1 MACIPVFPTA
11 RDTRIMPRS
20 IRSDKKPSSINQK
33 KRPRE
38 GALSGAAHGR
48 GKYGLQ
54 RRPTNQRGESDYFI
68 VTLTPEAEPTLS
80 DRPFEVVPIVMI
92 TPFSFF
98 RCSMPAPAPAAPP
111 VLNTV

>member
-1 MACIPVFPTA
+1 MLRPDHAPCGRRGQQTAEPSPKKRPHEGGAFRYGEPGRECAACA
-11 RDTRIMPRS
+11 GC
-20 IRSDKKPSSINQK
+20 SINQA
-33 KRPRE
+33 RE
-38 GALSGAAHGR
+38 
-48 GKYGLQ
+48 
-54 RRPTNQRGESDYFI
+54 PDYFI

-80 DRPFEVVPIVMI
+80 DRPFEVVPIDMI